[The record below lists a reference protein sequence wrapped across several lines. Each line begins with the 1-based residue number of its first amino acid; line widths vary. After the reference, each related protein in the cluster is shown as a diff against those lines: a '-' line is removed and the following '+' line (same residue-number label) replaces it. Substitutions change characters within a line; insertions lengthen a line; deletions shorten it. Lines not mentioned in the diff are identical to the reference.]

1 MQAELLCPKSD
12 RVNLAY
18 SNKGW
23 SVKLKKKKEDVSNPA
38 LLQQVHTVMTIYL
51 IPGILSDY
59 SAT

>member
-1 MQAELLCPKSD
+1 M
-12 RVNLAY
+12 
-18 SNKGW
+18 
-23 SVKLKKKKEDVSNPA
+23 DVSNTA

>member
-23 SVKLKKKKEDVSNPA
+23 SVKLKKKEDVSNPA

>member
-12 RVNLAY
+12 RVNLVY

-23 SVKLKKKKEDVSNPA
+23 SVKLKKKDVSNPA
-38 LLQQVHTVMTIYL
+38 LLQEVHTVMTIYL